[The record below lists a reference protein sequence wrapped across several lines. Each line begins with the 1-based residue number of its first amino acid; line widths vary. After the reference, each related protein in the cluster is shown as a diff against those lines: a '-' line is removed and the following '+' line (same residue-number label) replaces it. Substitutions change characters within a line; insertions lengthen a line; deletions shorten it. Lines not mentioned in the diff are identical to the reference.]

1 MHYHSVIENSYQLLT
16 ILAITPATTTILIFI
31 LLILFVLSFLFSGSE
46 MAFFSLTVRDIN
58 MLKTRQQPS
67 YKRIVALLKN
77 PKVLFASLLIS
88 NCCVNIGI
96 ILISNSLI
104 SSWIENLGLQS
115 LFNFAIKVIVITC
128 ILLMFGEVLPKIW
141 AIHHKIWFAS
151 TASMTVE
158 IFNSLFFTLSKKSVA
173 LNDSIEKNFHS
184 GSSNVDDSTQL
195 DYAID
200 ALPDNK
206 ASNEKKQI
214 LKGIKKFSNTRVK
227 QTMRTRLDVS
237 GIEMFFSFSNVIKKI
252 KETSYSRL
260 PVYKNDLDEI
270 VGILHTKD
278 LLSHLQEVEFNW
290 HPIMRPVFY
299 VHEQKLIE
307 DLLQDFRNK
316 RIHFAVVVD
325 EFGGTSG
332 IITLE
337 DIMEEIIGDIQDEFD
352 NEESVNKKI
361 DEYNYIFEG
370 KTMISD
376 VCRILNIP
384 AHSFDLLRGESDSLA
399 GLILEIA
406 GEFPKV
412 NETFETNHYIFTPLE
427 INKNRIEKVKLT
439 LKPGEKK

>member
-1 MHYHSVIENSYQLLT
+1 
-16 ILAITPATTTILIFI
+16 
-31 LLILFVLSFLFSGSE
+31 
-46 MAFFSLTVRDIN
+46 MAFFSLTVKDIN

-77 PKVLFASLLIS
+77 PKTLLSSLLIS
-88 NCCVNIGI
+88 NCCVNVGI
-96 ILISNSLI
+96 ILISNLLI
-104 SSWIENLGLQS
+104 NEWLDTFELQFF
-115 LFNFAIKVIVITC
+115 LNFVIKVIVIAC
-128 ILLMFGEVLPKIW
+128 ILIMFAEVLPRIW

-158 IFNSLFFTLSKKSVA
+158 ICNTVFFKLSKRLVA
-173 LNDSIEKNFHS
+173 MSDSIERNFQS
-184 GSSNVDDSTQL
+184 GLDDRNDNTQL

-200 ALPDNK
+200 ALPDGK
-206 ASNEKKQI
+206 ASDEKKQI
-214 LKGIKKFSNTRVK
+214 LKGIKRFSNTTVK
-227 QTMRTRLDVS
+227 QTMRTRLDVI
-237 GIEMFFSFSNVIKKI
+237 GIEMSSSFSNVIRKI

-278 LLSHLQEVEFNW
+278 LLSRLQDVEFDW
-290 HPIMRPVFY
+290 HPIMRLVFY
-299 VHEQKLIE
+299 VHEQKLIK

-352 NEESVNKKI
+352 TEESINKKI

-370 KTMISD
+370 KTMIFD

-384 AHSFDLLRGESDSLA
+384 THSFDMLRGESDSLA

-406 GEFPKV
+406 GEFPKI
-412 NETFETNHYIFTPLE
+412 NESFETTNYIFTALE
-427 INKNRIEKVKLT
+427 INKNRIEKVKIT
-439 LKPGEKK
+439 LKSKEEK

>member
-1 MHYHSVIENSYQLLT
+1 
-16 ILAITPATTTILIFI
+16 
-31 LLILFVLSFLFSGSE
+31 
-46 MAFFSLTVRDIN
+46 MAFFSLTVKDIN

-67 YKRIVALLKN
+67 YKRIVALLRN
-77 PKVLFASLLIS
+77 PKTLLSSLLIS
-88 NCCVNIGI
+88 NCLVNIGI
-96 ILISNSLI
+96 ILISNLLI
-104 SSWIENLGLQS
+104 NEWVDTLGFQFFL
-115 LFNFAIKVIVITC
+115 NFVIKIIVIAC
-128 ILLMFGEVLPKIW
+128 ILIMFGEVLPRIW

-151 TASMTVE
+151 TASMTVQ
-158 IFNSLFFTLSKKSVA
+158 IFNTIFFKLSKRLVA
-173 LNDSIEKNFHS
+173 LSDSIERNFNS
-184 GSSNVDDSTQL
+184 RSDDRDDHTQL
-195 DYAID
+195 NYAID
-200 ALPDNK
+200 ALPDSK
-206 ASNEKKQI
+206 VSNEKKQI
-214 LKGIKKFSNTRVK
+214 LKGIKKFSNTTVK
-227 QTMRTRLDVS
+227 QTMRTRLDVI
-237 GIEMFFSFSNVIKKI
+237 GIEVSSPFSSVIKKI

-260 PVYKNDLDEI
+260 PVYRNDLDEI
-270 VGILHTKD
+270 VGLLHTKD
-278 LLSHLQEVEFNW
+278 LLSHLPDIEFDW

-352 NEESVNKKI
+352 TEQSVNKKI

-370 KTMISD
+370 KTMIFD
-376 VCRILNIP
+376 VCRILNIS

-399 GLILEIA
+399 GLILEMA

-412 NETFETNHYIFTPLE
+412 NESFETNNYIFTPLE

-439 LKPGEKK
+439 LKSKEEK